1 MQIVNAKRCEKY
13 LMFFAVYTSIHI
25 YLDEL
30 KLHTTETKSDF
41 SNIKLLNKCL
51 SCSIMFHFLY
61 NIIDCF
67 PYYSYIILM
76 QLLIVAPFVITSVL
90 TFVQLVDP

>member
-1 MQIVNAKRCEKY
+1 
-13 LMFFAVYTSIHI
+13 
-25 YLDEL
+25 
-30 KLHTTETKSDF
+30 
-41 SNIKLLNKCL
+41 
-51 SCSIMFHFLY
+51 MFHFLY